1 MRSHSH
7 TILAINTSTPFVK
20 TRDDGRFVFSG
31 ERALNG
37 SRNPIEVEAH
47 WDWRNPLNVL
57 PLGIV
62 LLVVAAL
69 VSLIV

>member
-1 MRSHSH
+1 
-7 TILAINTSTPFVK
+7 VK